1 MAKPKRPRR
10 IPKWIELLTG
20 LTLAIAAIATL
31 SYGTGAH
38 IVVRYL
44 NPPFGAWW
52 NANEFGF
59 AECGAAAFGML
70 VGIRI
75 GARLVSGE
83 ILKRRSIAAAVVAGA
98 VAIPLVARTVAEVA
112 RYKWSIDATPH
123 SWLIGHLG
131 YDHGMIVD
139 KLLAA
144 GVYSIKIALFA
155 LPIGMILF
163 ALAIAFFMNVEPVPV
178 SAQAESK

>member
-1 MAKPKRPRR
+1 VAKIKRPRR
-10 IPKWIELLTG
+10 VPRWIELLTS

-38 IVVRYL
+38 IVMRYL

-59 AECGAAAFGML
+59 AQFGAAGFGML

-83 ILKRRSIAAAVVAGA
+83 TLKRRSIAAAVIAGA
-98 VAIPLVARTVAEVA
+98 VAIPVVARTVAEVA
-112 RYKWSIDATPH
+112 RYKWSSDAMPH
-123 SWLIGHLG
+123 SWLIAHLG
-131 YDHGMIVD
+131 YDLGMILD

-155 LPIGMILF
+155 LPLGMILF
-163 ALAIAFFMNVEPVPV
+163 ALAIVFFMNVEPVRV
-178 SAQAESK
+178 SAQSNSK